1 MGVQIDEE
9 SAMMRQPIFMIVTK
23 LFLIQILVLFLPA
36 NAYAVYKA
44 DFYEDESAQIE
55 ASDRLSAD
63 QAIEVAEFISVSGS
77 SEPEPASD
85 ADEWQKRMERIDQ
98 MNEEMATELEQ
109 VNNEREAAQ
118 EEKKLQEEA
127 CAASRSKLE
136 QLESQPPNRRLVI
149 DSEGTAHRVTSEE
162 MESILEAARNQVEKD
177 CGSLE

>member
-1 MGVQIDEE
+1 
-9 SAMMRQPIFMIVTK
+9 MMRQPVFMIVTR
-23 LFLIQILVLFLPA
+23 LFLIQTLVLFLSA
-36 NAYAVYKA
+36 NAYAVFKA
-44 DFYEDESAQIE
+44 DIYEDESARIE
-55 ASDRLSAD
+55 TSDRLSAD

-149 DSEGTAHRVTSEE
+149 DSEGTAHRVTPEE
-162 MESILEAARNQVEKD
+162 MQGILEAARNQVEKD